1 VVCGLFFG
9 GQEHS
14 GSSRHS
20 SRSASEFAVAVDV
33 ARSTISRS
41 GDAAGDR
48 LQALGLLEESDETA
62 MKDSTRCSQY
72 YKQKTEFLFCI
83 D

>member
-1 VVCGLFFG
+1 
-9 GQEHS
+9 
-14 GSSRHS
+14 
-20 SRSASEFAVAVDV
+20 VAVDV